1 MVHPKTIEE
10 YERLGIK
17 EQYDETAHDRAL
29 KDKREITKHDKNPKI
44 QITDVYR
51 VRIADDQGAQ
61 SEYIIWQ
68 QDVTAKTDIDNYHR
82 WHEDAHDT
90 SIYYTPMVE
99 KSIRLNPET
108 EQQETFT
115 NQVLGIETH
124 YQYPFNKENIDMLK
138 KRVNLATRYMVKDVS
153 GFTRSVNTFADW
165 STKPF
170 DELIAG
176 QRQSQTVAASR

>member
-1 MVHPKTIEE
+1 MVHPNTIAE

-17 EQYDETAHDRAL
+17 EQYDETAHDRVL
-29 KDKREITKHDKNPKI
+29 KDKREITKHDKNPKT

-51 VRIADDQGAQ
+51 VRVANDEGTQQ
-61 SEYIIWQ
+61 EFIIWQ
-68 QDVTAKTDIDNYHR
+68 QDIIAKTDIDNYHR
-82 WHEDAHDT
+82 WHEDANDT
-90 SIYYTPMVE
+90 SIYYTPLVE

-115 NQVLGIETH
+115 NQVLGTESH
-124 YQYPFNKENIDMLK
+124 YLYAFNKENIDMLK
-138 KRVNLATRYMVKDVS
+138 KKVNLATRYMVKDVS
-153 GFTRSVNTFADW
+153 GFTRTVNNFVDW

-176 QRQSQTVAASR
+176 AQRPTSALKT